1 MKIGVFG
8 GSFNPPHAG
17 HLNVVSSVIQKM
29 GLDKILV
36 IPSFQN
42 PLKLNDS
49 HHLAEA
55 QHRYE
60 MAQLA
65 FGTLGSPV
73 DVLPLEIERKGSS
86 YTIDT
91 LNQLKVE
98 YPQAKF
104 YLIIGADNLNTFTEW
119 KNWQQIL
126 TECDLIV
133 TTRPGWEIPHEKE
146 SLPEDMR
153 GLVSSFDFNMAELST
168 GHTVHFLNLKDI
180 TVSSTEVR
188 RLIQIGKSTSQVL
201 TLDVENFIRDHN
213 VYPKLNERVDD
224 YRRLTHECVNWM
236 LDRKAL
242 NLRAF
247 DLNGV
252 GAISDFA
259 LIGSGTS
266 TKHVSSIAD
275 YLKQEIK
282 REYNILPQAVEGM
295 SDGKWVVL
303 DYGILVIHVFYEYVR
318 QAYALEQLWKGSHE
332 IPIELPKSQ

>member
-29 GLDKILV
+29 GLDKVLV

-49 HHLAEA
+49 HHLAEP
-55 QHRYE
+55 QHRFQ

-65 FGTLGSPV
+65 FETLGSPIE
-73 DVLPLEIERKGSS
+73 VLPLEVERKGSS

-91 LNQLKVE
+91 LMQLKTQ
-98 YPQAKF
+98 YPQDKL
-104 YLIIGADNLNTFTEW
+104 YLIIGADNLSAFTDW
-119 KNWQQIL
+119 KSWMQIL
-126 TECDLIV
+126 SQCDLIV
-133 TTRPGWEIPHEKE
+133 TTRPGWEIPHEQE
-146 SLPEDMR
+146 SLPEEIR
-153 GLVSSFDFNMAELST
+153 TLVTSFDFNMAELST
-168 GHTVHFLNLKDI
+168 GHTIHFLNLKDI

-188 RLIQIGKSTSQVL
+188 RLIQLGKSTSQVL
-201 TLDVENFIRDHN
+201 TLDVENFIREQN

-224 YRRLTHECVNWM
+224 YQRLTHECVNWM

-252 GAISDFA
+252 GAISDYA

-303 DYGILVIHVFYEYVR
+303 DYGILVIHVFYEYLR

-332 IPIELPKSQ
+332 IPIELPKPQ

>member
-29 GLDKILV
+29 GLDKVLV

-55 QHRYE
+55 HHRFE
-60 MAQLA
+60 MSKLA
-65 FGTLGSPV
+65 FGTLSASV
-73 DVLPLEIERKGSS
+73 DVLSLEVERKGSS

-91 LNQLKVE
+91 LKELQKD
-98 YPQAKF
+98 YPKDQF
-104 YLIIGADNLNTFTEW
+104 YLIIGADNLNGFTLW
-119 KNWQQIL
+119 KNWKDIL
-126 TECDLIV
+126 SLCDLIV
-133 TTRPGWEIPHEKE
+133 TTRPGWEIPHESD
-146 SLPEDMR
+146 SLPEEIKS
-153 GLVSSFDFNMAELST
+153 LVTSFDFNMAELST
-168 GHTVHFLNLKDI
+168 GHTIHFLNLKDI
-180 TVSSTEVR
+180 TVSSTDVR
-188 RLIQIGKSTSQVL
+188 RLIHIGKSTSQLL
-201 TLDVENFIRDHN
+201 TLDVENFIRDQN

-224 YRRLTHECVNWM
+224 YKRLTHECINWM
-236 LDRKAL
+236 QDRKAL

-252 GAISDFA
+252 GAISDYA
-259 LIGSGTS
+259 LIASGTS
-266 TKHVSSIAD
+266 TKHVSSIAE

-282 REYNILPQAVEGM
+282 REYNVLPQAVEGI

-303 DYGILVIHVFYEYVR
+303 DYGILVIHIFYEYVR
-318 QAYALEQLWKGSHE
+318 QAYALEQLWTGSHE
-332 IPIELPKSQ
+332 IAIELPKSQ